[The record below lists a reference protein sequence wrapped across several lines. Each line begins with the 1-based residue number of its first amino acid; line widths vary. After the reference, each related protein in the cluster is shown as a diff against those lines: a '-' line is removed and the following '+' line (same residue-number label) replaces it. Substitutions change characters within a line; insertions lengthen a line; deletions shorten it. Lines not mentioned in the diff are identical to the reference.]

1 MESSLYGLVEG
12 AGGEIHESD
21 PSFREHQNDALWN
34 RRAFANRKSE
44 SDRPDE
50 LNRHTD
56 KIDRWTSSWK
66 TVRFGRVKSKIKIS
80 GVFITGATGALAPA
94 ILGQSITVTAL

>member
-1 MESSLYGLVEG
+1 MESSLYDLVEG
-12 AGGEIHESD
+12 AGVEIHESD

-34 RRAFANRKSE
+34 RRAFASKKSE

-66 TVRFGRVKSKIKIS
+66 TVRFGRMKSKIT
-80 GVFITGATGALAPA
+80 FACF
-94 ILGQSITVTAL
+94 